1 MRNILKCVITCSII
15 ILWGIA
21 CKGTIQAHTTHSVPR
36 DSSMVMDEVVELRQP
51 EAPDQIVPEVR
62 LATFEDEF
70 AVKPIIR
77 NLTEED
83 KRILM
88 QIACAEARSEGI
100 DGMVLVMNVVINRCE
115 KTGQSVRSVVYA
127 PCQFYV
133 KGMPNVIPNDCYEAL
148 ELLMIGQDESQGAIY
163 FTSRGYSQYGTPLF
177 QYKHHYFSA

>member
-1 MRNILKCVITCSII
+1 MRILKYFALCLLFSFWAFAVS
-15 ILWGIA
+15 
-21 CKGTIQAHTTHSVPR
+21 GTILAHTSRTIPVLHHPIIETPIEIQTPAAKVA
-36 DSSMVMDEVVELRQP
+36 D
-51 EAPDQIVPEVR
+51 VPEVHFVSF
-62 LATFEDEF
+62 TDEF

-115 KTGQSVRSVVYA
+115 RTGQSVRSVVYA
-127 PCQFYV
+127 PNQFYV
-133 KGMPNVIPNDCYEAL
+133 NGMPNVIPDDCYEAL